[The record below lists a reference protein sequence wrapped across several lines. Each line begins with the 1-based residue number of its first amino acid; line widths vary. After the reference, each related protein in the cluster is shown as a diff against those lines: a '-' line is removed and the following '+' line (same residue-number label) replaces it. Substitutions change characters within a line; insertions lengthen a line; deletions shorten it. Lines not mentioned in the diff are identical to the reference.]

1 MAGLVAPGKC
11 LPSDGA
17 FCPSVCLSVQPPLP
31 AAFFQAAHVSFPAL
45 IDLFSKYFRELV
57 SSMAGLLNVQ
67 GAALGSGSAFRS
79 WQPNEP
85 GSGGGGAPRNA

>member
-1 MAGLVAPGKC
+1 MAGLVALGKC

-17 FCPSVCLSVQPPLP
+17 GCLSVQPPLP

-45 IDLFSKYFRELV
+45 IDLFSKYFSELV
-57 SSMAGLLNVQ
+57 SSMAGLLIVQ
-67 GAALGSGSAFRS
+67 GAALGSVNAFRS

-85 GSGGGGAPRNA
+85 GTGGEVPCNA